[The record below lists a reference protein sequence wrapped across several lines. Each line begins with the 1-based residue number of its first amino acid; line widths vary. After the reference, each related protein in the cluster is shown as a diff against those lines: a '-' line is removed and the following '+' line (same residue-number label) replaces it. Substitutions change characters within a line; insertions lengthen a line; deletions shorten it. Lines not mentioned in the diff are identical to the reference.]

1 MSRSKFAIPGAA
13 ILYAVTLVNAAIA
26 EPTVADQAEGRVKI
40 SSQQAATKSG
50 VVQVGYEVQQA
61 NVETPVTSSAPVAA
75 GPASGGGAPPLNPYG
90 INVGQYPQLN
100 APLYPSPTQN
110 VPQWTG
116 GTIITNQAFAPHEL
130 LYPHEFHSMYGPF
143 HYQVKGCW
151 LWTPFGMRQH
161 EKWKLQ
167 GTEVR
172 VKYRSSYKLFS
183 GFCPPH

>member
-1 MSRSKFAIPGAA
+1 MSRSIMTISGAA
-13 ILYAVTLVNAAIA
+13 LLYAVTLVGSAIA
-26 EPTVADQAEGRVKI
+26 GPAIADEAEGIVKL
-40 SSQQAATKSG
+40 SSRRETTPRGIQQVAH
-50 VVQVGYEVQQA
+50 EVQQA
-61 NVETPVTSSAPVAA
+61 NVEAPVTSGVPV
-75 GPASGGGAPPLNPYG
+75 SGGASSGGAPLNPYG

-100 APLYPSPTQN
+100 APLYPSPVQS
-110 VPQWTG
+110 VPSWSG

-130 LYPHEFHSMYGPF
+130 LYPHEYHSMYGPF

-172 VKYRSSYKLFS
+172 VKYRSHYKPFS

>member
-1 MSRSKFAIPGAA
+1 MSRSKLAIPGAA
-13 ILYAVTLVNAAIA
+13 LLYAVTLVGSAIA
-26 EPTVADQAEGRVKI
+26 GPVMADEDEGLVRI
-40 SSQQAATKSG
+40 SSRREAATSG
-50 VVQVGYEVQQA
+50 IQQVAYEFQQA
-61 NVETPVTSSAPVAA
+61 NAGVPVSSSGPV
-75 GPASGGGAPPLNPYG
+75 SGGAPSGGAPQLNPYG

-110 VPQWTG
+110 VPNWTG
-116 GTIITNQAFAPHEL
+116 GTIVTNQAFAPHEL
-130 LYPHEFHSMYGPF
+130 LYPHEYHSMYGPF

-172 VKYRSSYKLFS
+172 VKYRSHYKPFS
-183 GFCPPH
+183 GFIPPH